1 MSNTLELRGR
11 TVIVTGA
18 SSGIGEATARAL
30 HAAGARPVL
39 AARRTERLETLS
51 AQLGGALYVQT
62 DVTDAGRVAHLVA
75 ATLKRHRRID
85 ALVKNA
91 GASLHDTTIEQ
102 LDLGEF
108 HQVLDL
114 NLVSVIR
121 LMQAVLP
128 SMRRQA
134 SGESSTSAPAPPGW
148 CSPASEP
155 TPRRSR
161 P

>member
-18 SSGIGEATARAL
+18 SSGIGEATAHAL

-39 AARRTERLETLS
+39 AARRTERLKTLS

-75 ATLKRHRRID
+75 ATLKRHGRID
-85 ALVKNA
+85 ALVNNA
-91 GASLHDTTIEQ
+91 GSEGVNRLIKTDARCAFGYRNPVNQRLRARCATTRRARGH
-102 LDLGEF
+102 LGT
-108 HQVLDL
+108 HT
-114 NLVSVIR
+114 
-121 LMQAVLP
+121 
-128 SMRRQA
+128 
-134 SGESSTSAPAPPGW
+134 SGPHSQ
-148 CSPASEP
+148 
-155 TPRRSR
+155 PRRHSK

>member
-1 MSNTLELRGR
+1 MSNPLELRGR

-18 SSGIGEATARAL
+18 SSGIGEATARAP

-39 AARRTERLETLS
+39 AARRTERLKTLS

-75 ATLKRHRRID
+75 ATLKRHGRID
-85 ALVKNA
+85 ALVNNA

-102 LDLGEF
+102 LDLGDF

-114 NLVSVIR
+114 NL
-121 LMQAVLP
+121 A
-128 SMRRQA
+128 A
-134 SGESSTSAPAPPGW
+134 SSASCRPC
-148 CSPASEP
+148 CSPE
-155 TPRRSR
+155 
-161 P
+161 

>member
-1 MSNTLELRGR
+1 MSNPLELRGR

-39 AARRTERLETLS
+39 AARRTERLN

-75 ATLKRHRRID
+75 ATLKRHGRID
-85 ALVKNA
+85 ALVNNA

-102 LDLGEF
+102 LDLGDF

-114 NLVSVIR
+114 NL
-121 LMQAVLP
+121 A
-128 SMRRQA
+128 A
-134 SGESSTSAPAPPGW
+134 SSASCRPC
-148 CSPASEP
+148 CSPE
-155 TPRRSR
+155 
-161 P
+161 

>member
-1 MSNTLELRGR
+1 MSNPLELRGR

-39 AARRTERLETLS
+39 AARRTERLN
-51 AQLGGALYVQT
+51 AQLGGALYMQT

-75 ATLKRHRRID
+75 ATLKRHGRID
-85 ALVKNA
+85 ALVNNA

-102 LDLGEF
+102 LDLGDF

-114 NLVSVIR
+114 NL
-121 LMQAVLP
+121 A
-128 SMRRQA
+128 A
-134 SGESSTSAPAPPGW
+134 SSASCRPC
-148 CSPASEP
+148 CSPE
-155 TPRRSR
+155 
-161 P
+161 